1 MIRYKLLKENGINL
15 KKITKKNN
23 AYIIETDSDK
33 YVIKENETNLD
44 SVYKYLNARGF
55 NYFPNYR
62 IIDNYM
68 VYNYIESIH
77 EENSQKLE
85 DLVYLISLLHL
96 KTTRFNEVDLDD
108 YKKIY
113 ENIDNKLTDL
123 HDYYSNLNDQIDSE
137 IYMSP
142 SHYLLIRNI
151 SKIYEALIFS
161 KNELDNWYELVKE
174 KEKQRKVLIHNN
186 LDIDHLLKSK
196 NSYLIS
202 FSKSK
207 IDFPVYD
214 LYNLFTKYYREISF
228 SNLFNI
234 YKQKYPLN
242 KSELSLLFIYISI
255 PDKVIFK
262 KNEYQ
267 NTIKV
272 KDMLTKLSKSDKF
285 IKSYYEKLEEKAN

>member
-68 VYNYIESIH
+68 VYNYIEPIH

>member
-68 VYNYIESIH
+68 VYNYIEPIH

-174 KEKQRKVLIHNN
+174 EEKQRKVLIHNN

-214 LYNLFTKYYREISF
+214 LCNLFNKYYREISF

>member
-186 LDIDHLLKSK
+186 LDIDHLLKNK

>member
-214 LYNLFTKYYREISF
+214 LCNLFNKYYREISF

>member
-123 HDYYSNLNDQIDSE
+123 HDYYYNLNDQIDSE

-186 LDIDHLLKSK
+186 LDIDHLLKNK